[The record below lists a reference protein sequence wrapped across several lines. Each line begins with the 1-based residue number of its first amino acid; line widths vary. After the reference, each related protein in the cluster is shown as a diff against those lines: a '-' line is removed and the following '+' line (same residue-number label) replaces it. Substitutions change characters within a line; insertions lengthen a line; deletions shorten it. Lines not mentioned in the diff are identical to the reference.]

1 MKEIY
6 LGRQPIYDS
15 ALKVEGYQLSYHP
28 TDSEVLAK
36 DAALLDVEM
45 ERTQVLFN
53 TLTEV
58 GLEPLVGGSRVFLNI
73 ARDLLVQG
81 TLRQLMAASTRMV
94 FEVVADIV
102 VDHPLLDALNALR
115 QEGYRFLL
123 DEYTDNEAYQALL
136 DAADYVRLNVLTT
149 PKPDWHRLV
158 AQLHRRGLV
167 VIASGIEDQ
176 ETLETCQ
183 KLGFNFF
190 QGRHFSQPRLLK
202 FQGIQTNQ
210 LAVLRLVSAL
220 NQPDGDLREIAALI
234 AQDVALSYKLL
245 RYINSVYFNLP
256 QRVESI
262 QRSVVLLG
270 FRTVRSWATLISMS
284 SAENARSDLVTIALV
299 RAKMG
304 ELLSEQLG
312 FQQRDTCFTVG
323 LLSVL
328 DLVAQAPMS
337 AVLATLPLEEEINAA
352 LLHHEG
358 TLGRILACTLAYEQC
373 DWATLKE
380 SGLDAE
386 QVNEA
391 YMAALADAYRASYE
405 LLRD

>member
-1 MKEIY
+1 MKDIY

-28 TDSEVLAK
+28 TDSEAMAE
-36 DAALLDVEM
+36 DAPLLDVEM
-45 ERTQVLFN
+45 EHTQVLFD

-58 GLEPLVGGSRVFLNI
+58 GLEKLVGESKVFLNV
-73 ARDLLVQG
+73 AHDLLIQG
-81 TLRQLMAASTRMV
+81 TLRQLMAVSPRII
-94 FEVVADIV
+94 FEVVADIM
-102 VDHPLLDALNALR
+102 VDQPLIDALNALR
-115 QEGYRFLL
+115 HEGYRFLL
-123 DEYTDNEAYQALL
+123 DEYVENEPYQALL
-136 DAADYVRLNVLTT
+136 STADYVRLNASTT
-149 PKPDWHRLV
+149 PAPDLYRLV
-158 AQLHRRGLV
+158 TQLQQRGLL
-167 VIASGIEDQ
+167 VIASNIEDQ

-220 NQPDGDLREIAALI
+220 NQPNVDLKEIAALI

-245 RYINSVYFNLP
+245 RYINSAYFNLP

-270 FRTVRSWATLISMS
+270 LRTVRSWATLISMS
-284 SAENARSDLVTIALV
+284 SAESARSDLMTIALV

-312 FQQRDTCFTVG
+312 FKQRDICFTVG

-328 DLVAQAPMS
+328 DLVAQAPMPE
-337 AVLATLPLEEEINAA
+337 VLATLPLEEEINAA
-352 LLHHEG
+352 LLRHEG
-358 TLGRILACTLAYEQC
+358 ILGRILAYTLAYEQC

>member
-1 MKEIY
+1 MKDIY

-28 TDSEVLAK
+28 TDSEAMAE
-36 DAALLDVEM
+36 DAPLLDVEM
-45 ERTQVLFN
+45 EHTQVLFD
-53 TLTEV
+53 TLAEV
-58 GLEPLVGGSRVFLNI
+58 GLEKLVGESKVFLKV
-73 ARDLLVQG
+73 ARDLLIQG
-81 TLRQLMAASTRMV
+81 TLRQLMAVSPRIV
-94 FEVVADIV
+94 FEVVADII
-102 VDHPLLDALNALR
+102 VDQPLIDALNALR

-123 DEYTDNEAYQALL
+123 DEYIENEPYQALL
-136 DAADYVRLNVLTT
+136 STADYVRLNASTT
-149 PKPDWHRLV
+149 PAPDLYRLV
-158 AQLHRRGLV
+158 THLQKHGLK
-167 VIASGIEDQ
+167 VIASHIEDQ

-183 KLGFNFF
+183 NLGFNFF

-210 LAVLRLVSAL
+210 LTVLRLVSAL
-220 NQPDGDLREIAALI
+220 NQPDVNLKETASLI

-245 RYINSVYFNLP
+245 RYINSAYFSLP

-270 FRTVRSWATLISMS
+270 LRTVRSWATLISMS
-284 SAENARSDLVTIALV
+284 STENARSDLMTIALV

-304 ELLSEQLG
+304 ELLSEQMG
-312 FQQRDTCFTVG
+312 FKQRDTCFTVG

-337 AVLATLPLEEEINAA
+337 EVLATLPLEEEINAA

-358 TLGRILACTLAYEQC
+358 ILGRILACTLAYEQC